1 MTYHAGYSSI
11 YLNRKANKSGG
22 AICAFIRDHIEF
34 KIRNDINGITTGKHN
49 VEFLFI
55 EILNHNS
62 PNVIVGII
70 YRPPNS
76 KYDEFEKALREIL
89 SKVDRENK
97 PYYLMGDFNIDLL
110 KYENCSFANRFF
122 QLTSSVFLPLI
133 TKPTRLTEHT
143 ATNLN

>member
-1 MTYHAGYSSI
+1 M
-11 YLNRKANKSGG
+11 
-22 AICAFIRDHIEF
+22 
-34 KIRNDINGITTGKHN
+34 
-49 VEFLFI
+49 
-55 EILNHNS
+55 
-62 PNVIVGII
+62 GII

-97 PYYLMGDFNIDLL
+97 PCYLMGDFNIDLL

-122 QLTSSVFLPLI
+122 NQLTSSAFLPLI

-143 ATNLN
+143 ATLIDNIFCNQVSYQQQISGILFNDL